1 MDVDQHLG
9 RRDGLGRGDNQVT
22 CEAVRGV
29 VRGVVR
35 RIFYWSTGLLVYS
48 LWLYLLTFSVPKSVM
63 ALALASRL
71 MASSCDLGITSA
83 TTRASLSTHLVR
95 VRA

>member
-1 MDVDQHLG
+1 MLGVDVDQHLG
-9 RRDGLGRGDNQVT
+9 RRDGLGMGDNQVT

-48 LWLYLLTFSVPKSVM
+48 LWP
-63 ALALASRL
+63 
-71 MASSCDLGITSA
+71 
-83 TTRASLSTHLVR
+83 
-95 VRA
+95 